1 MAAAKKRCHSQ
12 KALPPPKTVPQS
24 CGVARA
30 FQEPVAAAAQSRGQR
45 YHSAYELKGNFNDR

>member
-12 KALPPPKTVPQS
+12 NAVPSPKTVPQS
-24 CGVARA
+24 CGVAGV
-30 FQEPVAAAAQSRGQR
+30 FKEPVAAAQSRGQR

>member
-1 MAAAKKRCHSQ
+1 MAAAKKRCRRQ
-12 KALPPPKTVPQS
+12 KTVPQS

-30 FQEPVAAAAQSRGQR
+30 FKEPVAAAAQSRGQR